1 MKSVYMKN
9 MLGSLGYSNEHF
21 SENYSVQ
28 INGTSAIKFDYVAF
42 SDRYLK
48 DVSTSCIAI
57 QEVTDDSEETKYLE
71 GAKYLATPIVIISKN
86 IHVRVW
92 NIAPQ
97 KTTLL
102 SDSEENII
110 HLYFEKNRFEFMSD
124 NLIDAKMGYRQMNI
138 FEASGLI
145 DFSRAATCKILSEE
159 FEKGLLAAKKYLKSK
174 SNISGTFSSGLILLL
189 IIKAEITCIVMLV
202 ILFKS

>member
-159 FEKGLLAAKKYLKSK
+159 FEKGLLAAK
-174 SNISGTFSSGLILLL
+174 NI
-189 IIKAEITCIVMLV
+189 
-202 ILFKS
+202 